1 LTPAAA
7 EPFMPAEG
15 TPVLENLAFDLAREA
30 SELSAQLHPVV
41 RLSVADLVRS
51 MNCYYSNLI
60 EGHNTH
66 PRDIDRAL
74 AADYSSDPHR
84 RDLQLEARAHIEVQ
98 QMIDERVGDMP
109 RPPASRAF
117 IEWTHR
123 EFCKR
128 LPESLLVVE
137 NPDTRERIPFVPG
150 QMRSR
155 IVAVGRHVAPD
166 AGDLPTFM
174 GRFEE
179 AYDATRLTKPR
190 QVIAVAAAHH
200 RFLWI
205 HPFLDGNGRVARLM
219 SHALLLDIGVGSA
232 LWSVSRGLARDSG
245 EYKRLLMAADQP
257 RRNDLDGRGALC
269 HAALIDFCRF
279 FLETCLDQVRYMR
292 ELLDP
297 SELQRRMEI
306 YVRDEESAERLPKRS
321 YAVLREALLAGD
333 LERGRI
339 PQLIDTSERT
349 ARRVV
354 SALIDKRLAGL
365 RLAQGAIATG
375 IPHRRR
381 RALVPEALSG
391 DVMGTSRRVGEM
403 LNLPA
408 LSKG

>member
-1 LTPAAA
+1 
-7 EPFMPAEG
+7 MPDEG
-15 TPVLENLAFDLAREA
+15 TAVLENLAFDLAREA

-74 AADYSSDPHR
+74 AADYSADPHR

-98 QMIDERVGDMP
+98 QMIDERVDDLP
-109 RPPASRAF
+109 RPTASRAF
-117 IEWTHR
+117 IEWAHR

-137 NPDTRERIPFVPG
+137 DPATKERVPVLPG
-150 QMRSR
+150 QLRAR
-155 IVAVGRHVAPD
+155 GVAVGRHVAPAAD
-166 AGDLPTFM
+166 DLPAFL
-174 GRFEE
+174 GRFGE

-190 QVIAVAAAHH
+190 QVVAVAAAHH

-219 SHALLLDIGVGSA
+219 SHAMLLDIGIGSA
-232 LWSVSRGLARDSG
+232 LWSVSRGLARNSA
-245 EYKRLLMAADQP
+245 EYKRLLMAADEP
-257 RRNDLDGRGALC
+257 RRNDLDGRGALSQE
-269 HAALIDFCRF
+269 ALIEFCRF

-297 SELQRRMEI
+297 SELQRRMEL

-321 YAVLREALLAGD
+321 YAVLREALLAGE

-349 ARRVV
+349 ARRVI
-354 SALIDKRLAGL
+354 SALIDKRFLVTGSHKAPL
-365 RLAQGAIATG
+365 RLGFPI
-375 IPHRRR
+375 
-381 RALVPEALSG
+381 
-391 DVMGTSRRVGEM
+391 DVVERWFPKLYPVT
-403 LNLPA
+403 
-408 LSKG
+408 

>member
-1 LTPAAA
+1 MTPAAA
-7 EPFMPAEG
+7 EPFMPGEG
-15 TPVLENLAFDLAREA
+15 TAVLENLAFDLAREA

-41 RLSVADLVRS
+41 RLSIADLVRS

-98 QMIDERVGDMP
+98 QMIDERAGDMP
-109 RPPASRAF
+109 RPSASRAF

-123 EFCKR
+123 EFCRR

-137 NPDTRERIPFVPG
+137 NPDTKERIPVVPG

-155 IVAVGRHVAPD
+155 IVAVGWHVAPD
-166 AGDLPTFM
+166 AGDLPAFM

-179 AYDATRLTKPR
+179 AYDSLRLTKPR

-219 SHALLLDIGVGSA
+219 SHAMLLEIGIGSA
-232 LWSVSRGLARDSG
+232 LWSVSRGLARSSG
-245 EYKRLLMAADQP
+245 EYKRLLMAADEP
-257 RRNDLDGRGALC
+257 RRNDLAGRGALS
-269 HAALIDFCRF
+269 HEALIDFCRF
-279 FLETCLDQVRYMR
+279 FMETCLDQVRYMR

-297 SELQRRMEI
+297 SELQRRMEL

-321 YAVLREALLAGD
+321 FAVLREALLSGE

-354 SALIDKRLAGL
+354 SALVEKRLLVSASHKAPL
-365 RLAQGAIATG
+365 RLGFPIDVVERWFPKLYLAT
-375 IPHRRR
+375 
-381 RALVPEALSG
+381 
-391 DVMGTSRRVGEM
+391 
-403 LNLPA
+403 
-408 LSKG
+408 

>member
-1 LTPAAA
+1 
-7 EPFMPAEG
+7 MPAER
-15 TPVLENLAFDLAREA
+15 TAILENLAFDLAREA

-41 RLSVADLVRS
+41 RLSVADRVRS

-74 AADYSSDPHR
+74 VADYSSDPHR

-98 QMIDERVGDMP
+98 QMIDERVEDMP
-109 RPPASRAF
+109 RPPTSRAF

-123 EFCKR
+123 EFCTR
-128 LPESLLVVE
+128 SPESLLVVE
-137 NPDTRERIPFVPG
+137 NPDTQERIPVIPG
-150 QMRSR
+150 QLRARM
-155 IVAVGRHVAPD
+155 VAVGRHIAPVAV
-166 AGDLPTFM
+166 DLPDFM
-174 GRFEE
+174 RRFEE
-179 AYDATRLTKPR
+179 AYDAIRLTKPR

-219 SHALLLDIGVGSA
+219 SHAMLLEIGIGSA
-232 LWSVSRGLARDSG
+232 LWSVSRGLARNSG
-245 EYKRLLMAADQP
+245 EYKRLLMAADEP
-257 RRNDLDGRGALC
+257 RQNDIDGRGALS

-297 SELQRRMEI
+297 AELQRRMEL
-306 YVRDEESAERLPKRS
+306 YVRDEESAERLPRRS
-321 YAVLREALLAGD
+321 YAVLREALLSGE

-349 ARRVV
+349 ARRVI
-354 SALIDKRLAGL
+354 SALIGKRLLVSASHKAPL
-365 RLAQGAIATG
+365 RLGFPI
-375 IPHRRR
+375 
-381 RALVPEALSG
+381 
-391 DVMGTSRRVGEM
+391 DVVERWFPKLYPVT
-403 LNLPA
+403 
-408 LSKG
+408 